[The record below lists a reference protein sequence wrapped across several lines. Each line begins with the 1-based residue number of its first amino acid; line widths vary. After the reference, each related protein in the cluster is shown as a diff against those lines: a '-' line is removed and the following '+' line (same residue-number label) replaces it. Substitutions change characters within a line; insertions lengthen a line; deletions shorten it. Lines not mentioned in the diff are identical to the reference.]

1 MTPSVLELGTHSP
14 IWYQEAS
21 MLKRTLNF
29 IATDPRSSSLEETA
43 HEYVMES
50 LFPRQ
55 SGHSELFLPVLGY
68 DHYINLN
75 SMPTVPLTNVSL
87 HQTKGENAK
96 MMRIY

>member
-43 HEYVMES
+43 HEYGVS
-50 LFPRQ
+50 ISATIRPLRV
-55 SGHSELFLPVLGY
+55 VLASAW
-68 DHYINLN
+68 I
-75 SMPTVPLTNVSL
+75 
-87 HQTKGENAK
+87 
-96 MMRIY
+96 